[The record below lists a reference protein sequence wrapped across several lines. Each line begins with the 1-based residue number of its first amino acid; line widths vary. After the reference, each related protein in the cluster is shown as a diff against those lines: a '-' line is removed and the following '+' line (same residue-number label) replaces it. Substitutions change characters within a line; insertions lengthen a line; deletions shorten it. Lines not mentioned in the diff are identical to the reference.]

1 MSKIESPTIYVQ
13 DTLRKNVEEKTDG
26 AVTVLYDDTGIPS
39 YMMRIPR
46 FKVETIDTSLG
57 HGIHPAFIVNG
68 KEVPEIF
75 VGQMNA
81 TIIDGR
87 AYSLPDEKQ
96 ERYINFDDA
105 REACAKKGKGWHL
118 LNNWEYA
125 ALVMYIVKNRIKY
138 FKKEWWDW
146 VDGLKIVDGEI
157 FTPKDNNFELP
168 ENEWPSLGIFFD
180 DIDGVPQLSKKI
192 THYSEPDPKGAADD
206 RDGGYAHLGNIS
218 KLEYAVSQEKSP
230 DDFTETDIRP
240 LAQLLIEPS
249 ATPIISET
257 DDCLYV
263 RNYGERLPRRGGSWS
278 NGAAAGLAALG
289 LVNRRSYSP
298 SHVGFRPAFIGI

>member
-1 MSKIESPTIYVQ
+1 MIKENSIFYIQ
-13 DTLRKNVEEKTDG
+13 DTLRKNVEIQTEG
-26 AVTVLYDDTGIPS
+26 AVTVLYDDAGIPS
-39 YMMRIPR
+39 YMMRIPQ

-57 HGIHPAFIVNG
+57 RGIHPAFIVNG

-96 ERYINFDDA
+96 YKNINFDDA
-105 REACAKKGKGWHL
+105 REACTKKGKGWHL

-138 FKKEWWDW
+138 FVKEWWDW
-146 VDGLKIVDGEI
+146 LDGLKIVDGEI
-157 FTPKDNNFELP
+157 FTPKDNNFEQP
-168 ENEWPSLGIFFD
+168 ETEWPSLGIFFD

-206 RDGGYAHLGNIS
+206 RNGNYAHLSNIS

-249 ATPIISET
+249 AMPIISEINNP
-257 DDCLYV
+257 LYV
-263 RNYGERLPRRGGSWS
+263 YNYGERLPIRGGPM
-278 NGAAAGLAALG
+278 NHGGDGGLGTLY
-289 LVNRRSYSP
+289 LTDRRSETHHSL
-298 SHVGFRPAFIGI
+298 GFRPAYLGI